1 MIYTCVVVDDEDLA
15 RRLIENHIS
24 QLENFKVIA
33 SCQSAIEASK
43 ILKEE
48 KVDLLFLDI
57 EMPVLTGTDFF
68 ANLIQ
73 KPKVI
78 FTTAY
83 RNYAL
88 DGFELNAIDYLLKP
102 ITFGRFFKAVEKFL
116 EHQQPTKEVSK
127 EVGKIQKDY
136 IFVRKDRKQVKVFFK
151 DILYIESVKDYIKIV
166 TSAEN
171 HLVKHSMTSFEEL
184 LDGRF
189 LRTHRSY
196 IINSNKVTAFTKQD
210 IEIGKLEIP
219 LSESHRRRVQ
229 DHLNGKLK

>member
-24 QLENFKVIA
+24 QLENFKVVA

-43 ILKEE
+43 ILKTEN
-48 KVDLLFLDI
+48 VDLLFLDI
-57 EMPVLTGTDFF
+57 EMPVLTGTEFF

-83 RNYAL
+83 RDYAL
-88 DGFELNAIDYLLKP
+88 DGFELNAVDYLLKP
-102 ITFGRFFKAVEKFL
+102 ITFGRFFKAIEKFL
-116 EHQQPTKEVSK
+116 EQQQSKIETPSEVKEIPK
-127 EVGKIQKDY
+127 NH

-166 TSAEN
+166 TPESN
-171 HLVKHSMTSFEEL
+171 HLVKHSMTSFEGL
-184 LDGRF
+184 LDNRF
-189 LRTHRSY
+189 VRTHRSY
-196 IINSNKVTAFTKQD
+196 IVNANKVIAYTKQD
-210 IEIGKLEIP
+210 VEIGKIEIP
-219 LSESHRRRVQ
+219 ISESYRNQVQ
-229 DHLNGKLK
+229 AFLKG

>member
-1 MIYTCVVVDDEDLA
+1 MTYACVVVDDEDLA

-43 ILKEE
+43 ILKNE

-83 RNYAL
+83 RDYAL
-88 DGFELNAIDYLLKP
+88 DGFELNAVDYLLKP
-102 ITFGRFFKAVEKFL
+102 ITFGRFFKAIEKFL
-116 EHQQPTKEVSK
+116 EQQQPKIEIPNEVNEVSN
-127 EVGKIQKDY
+127 DY
-136 IFVRKDRKQVKVFFK
+136 IFVRKDRKQVKVFFN
-151 DILYIESVKDYIKIV
+151 DILYIESVKDYIRIV
-166 TSAEN
+166 TPEEN
-171 HLVKHSMTSFEEL
+171 HLVKHGITSFEEL
-184 LDGRF
+184 LDSRF
-189 LRTHRSY
+189 VRTHRSY
-196 IINSNKVTAFTKQD
+196 IVNENKVTAYTKQD
-210 IEIGKLEIP
+210 VEIGKIEIP
-219 LSESHRRRVQ
+219 ISDSYREVIQ
-229 DHLNGKLK
+229 EFFKG